1 MEQTPAKPS
10 LDLGRCLNEAL
21 DVYRK
26 NFSTFVLAAILF
38 SMMSLFSLFVL
49 AGPLWGGIV
58 LMTLNAMRHPE
69 RKADIGDLFRAFDRF
84 GELVAVFFITAIPI
98 IVGYML
104 FIVPGV
110 LLSALWL
117 FPTYLIVDQRMSV
130 GDALTTSWKL
140 VLRRGLMINM
150 LAAFVIFALTAGAG
164 IVPYLG
170 IILGWLVAPIAWL
183 VNTSAYVQEVK
194 ERSDITDFAPRGFPV
209 VPPVTG
215 AAPAV

>member
-1 MEQTPAKPS
+1 MEQTTARPS
-10 LDLGRCLNEAL
+10 LDIGRCLNDAL
-21 DVYRK
+21 AVYRK
-26 NFSTFVLAAILF
+26 NFFTFLLAAILF

-58 LMTLNAMRHPE
+58 LMTLNAMKHPE
-69 RKADIGDLFRAFDRF
+69 RKAEIGDLFGAFHRF
-84 GELVAVFFITAIPI
+84 GELVGLFFITAIPI
-98 IVGYML
+98 VLGYML

-117 FPTYLIVDQRMSV
+117 FPAYFIIDQNMSV

-140 VLRRGLMINM
+140 VLRRGLLINM
-150 LAAFVIFALTAGAG
+150 LAAFVIFALLAGAG

-170 IILGWLVAPIAWL
+170 IILGWFVAPIVWM

-194 ERSDITDFAPRGFPV
+194 ERSDLSDFAPRGFPV
-209 VPPVTG
+209 GPVPG